1 MRHDRFHGRMKGSQR
16 ACDVPGC
23 PEPGEFRAPGGQAP
37 GFDGPGSY
45 RWFCLDHVRAFN
57 QGYDFFAGMT
67 PEQIA
72 QAQSPLA
79 GWAAETRAFRPT
91 AGIDVS
97 IRSIGALMMRWGSV
111 SMRTAVRCARGIP
124 SLCGAITPIAM
135 AGTARTRRGWAK
147 WSKPTTTCGGCRRSA
162 EYQAAAG
169 SDFGCGNRRPSKPM
183 VNPNHTSPSTV
194 AMMT

>member
-23 PEPGEFRAPGGQAP
+23 PDPGEFRAPGGQAP

-91 AGIDVS
+91 AGIDEVP
-97 IRSIGALMMRWGSV
+97 RWADFADPLDAISA
-111 SMRTAVRCARGIP
+111 RARARAADHRKAHEAARRGINP
-124 SLCGAITPIAM
+124 VDRRAYDALGLGFDADRRTLR
-135 AGTARTRRGWAK
+135 ARYSELVRRYH
-147 WSKPTTTCGGCRRSA
+147 PDRNGGDRTHEARLGEVVEAYNHLRRLPA
-162 EYQAAAG
+162 
-169 SDFGCGNRRPSKPM
+169 FG
-183 VNPNHTSPSTV
+183 
-194 AMMT
+194 